1 MWWSR
6 ENFVQRAMPFGRGE
20 FAANRA
26 FCAHSAQKYTLWP
39 DINRRVCRGQFL
51 WAEARAK
58 CFFAAYTPPQKTDSI
73 LFAALRHRELGET
86 SLSSKKGRPSG
97 FTGGAA
103 FFVCPYFF
111 LARERMTSSVTMH
124 SSIVMSMSGRVLP
137 TMMST
142 FISRRYSTKPITQMM
157 RLRTS

>member
-1 MWWSR
+1 MWWSH

-20 FAANRA
+20 FAPL
-26 FCAHSAQKYTLWP
+26 CASAGFASL
-39 DINRRVCRGQFL
+39 RRSLARHQPSGLPRPVPLGRGP
-51 WAEARAK
+51 RK
-58 CFFAAYTPPQKTDSI
+58 VFFSTYTPPQKTDFN
-73 LFAALRHRELGET
+73 LFAASEPRTRRD
-86 SLSSKKGRPSG
+86 LSRKQKGRPSG

-103 FFVCPYFF
+103 FFVYSYFF

-124 SSIVMSMSGRVLP
+124 RSIVMSMSGRVLP

-157 RLRTS
+157 RLRAS